1 MSGLTGDAAI
11 MRAQVWTHCSTA
23 GLQNAVGSGG
33 AAVDC
38 ERSRAQAWVLS
49 SRPFFHMSKNCWVG
63 RESTIT
69 HLDRNSSD
77 ALRQALTCGA
87 SRGSW
92 AEPSPDLEPALHR
105 GPPPGHQRELPAP
118 QLHVYYL
125 H

>member
-63 RESTIT
+63 IESTIT
-69 HLDRNSSD
+69 HLDRNTCV
-77 ALRQALTCGA
+77 ALLQALPFGA
-87 SRGSW
+87 SRITMAMTS
-92 AEPSPDLEPALHR
+92 R
-105 GPPPGHQRELPAP
+105 IPGR
-118 QLHVYYL
+118 
-125 H
+125 